1 MPLFLYASLLLIT
14 WSNTGNRG
22 QTSFVPEFLSF
33 FAFTSFFTLP
43 GLLLHVRY
51 YQQDKGKT
59 LLFEKKQ
66 VEWTNKNGTVQ
77 IPYVDIVKVEKHY
90 LYWKYRNPLAA
101 YGYIKIIQKSGRSA
115 RFTTLTCNIDNVAV
129 IFKSKKVVVENVEE
143 VFHW

>member
-1 MPLFLYASLLLIT
+1 MVRNKMTLRSNFRAISLSLGIFLMPLFLYASLLLIT

-59 LLFEKKQ
+59 LLFKK
-66 VEWTNKNGTVQ
+66 KPG
-77 IPYVDIVKVEKHY
+77 
-90 LYWKYRNPLAA
+90 
-101 YGYIKIIQKSGRSA
+101 
-115 RFTTLTCNIDNVAV
+115 
-129 IFKSKKVVVENVEE
+129 
-143 VFHW
+143 